1 MEKRKAGGRRS
12 RAGRFPGQNNMG
24 KFGPIWQRSM
34 AADIRITV
42 RRARWASTWQKKN
55 SKTGLVIGIIAGVVG
70 SVMLGAAVMGAI
82 LYPVISNLRENP
94 SSSYDQDQTPAPS
107 QSQGSAQG
115 GEGDAD
121 AEIGGSAPVI
131 TDYSNPIPEIAES
144 ALQSV
149 VGVTALQQQ
158 GGQLLASSRG
168 TGFVISSSGYIMTNY
183 HVISGGA
190 QFIVTD
196 HDGTEYEATFVGGD
210 ESLDV
215 AVLKIDANLPALAL
229 GNSDD
234 TRVGELVV
242 AIGDPAGAGQNLTG
256 TVTVGYGQRGKPRAD
271 V

>member
-1 MEKRKAGGRRS
+1 MNDNFENHGFQTPEEGRKPLEQQAMPAKPPQMEKRKAGGRRS

-24 KFGPIWQRSM
+24 NSPYM
-34 AADIRITV
+34 AAQYGGGYQNYSAPRPGGP
-42 RRARWASTWQKKN
+42 AHGKKKN

-183 HVISGGA
+183 HVISG
-190 QFIVTD
+190 V
-196 HDGTEYEATFVGGD
+196 H
-210 ESLDV
+210 SL
-215 AVLKIDANLPALAL
+215 L
-229 GNSDD
+229 
-234 TRVGELVV
+234 
-242 AIGDPAGAGQNLTG
+242 
-256 TVTVGYGQRGKPRAD
+256 
-271 V
+271 